1 MSRRAV
7 ILAAGDFPRKPYPQY
22 LLESADVILCC
33 DSAAAAFRR
42 HFGDSRMP
50 DAVIGDM
57 DSIADSVRQLYA
69 DRIVTV
75 SEQDDNDLTKALT
88 YLLDHFTNIE
98 EITILGATGKRED
111 HTVGNLSLLMEYA
124 RTRGIDGF
132 SSPSVR
138 MISDYSEAFAI
149 LDSCTFFVGQG
160 RRISI
165 FSPDNSLRIKSQG
178 LEWPLD
184 KVVWDNWWK
193 ATLNRTVAD
202 AVTLTFSHPSL
213 ALIIL
218 G

>member
-1 MSRRAV
+1 M
-7 ILAAGDFPRKPYPQY
+7 P
-22 LLESADVILCC
+22 DVI
-33 DSAAAAFRR
+33 
-42 HFGDSRMP
+42 
-50 DAVIGDM
+50 IGDM
-57 DSIADSVRQLYA
+57 DSIPDSVRQLYA

-75 SEQDDNDLTKALT
+75 SEQDDNDMTKALN

-132 SSPSVR
+132 SAPSVR

-149 LDSCTFFVGQG
+149 LDSCTFFVGEG

-184 KVVWDNWWK
+184 RVVWDNWWK
-193 ATLNRTVAD
+193 ATLNRTVSD

-218 G
+218 A

>member
-1 MSRRAV
+1 
-7 ILAAGDFPRKPYPQY
+7 
-22 LLESADVILCC
+22 
-33 DSAAAAFRR
+33 
-42 HFGDSRMP
+42 MP

-75 SEQDDNDLTKALT
+75 SEQDDNDLTKALA

-218 G
+218 A